1 MHFTVGDIIVHPTY
15 GIGKVVGI
23 EDLQY
28 QGSETHPFYKISL
41 ENGMIWVQVDDAGEA
56 RLRPLT
62 PPGELETYRQ
72 VLTSPPIP
80 LSEDRY
86 KRFSE
91 CNARLKNPSFKVWCE
106 LVRDLTAHGLIKR
119 LNEYDSSTLRKV
131 SEIMAKE
138 WALSAGIPF
147 ADAVKE
153 IKNIIL
159 ESQNTSAA

>member
-62 PPGELETYRQ
+62 PPGEL
-72 VLTSPPIP
+72 
-80 LSEDRY
+80 
-86 KRFSE
+86 
-91 CNARLKNPSFKVWCE
+91 
-106 LVRDLTAHGLIKR
+106 
-119 LNEYDSSTLRKV
+119 
-131 SEIMAKE
+131 
-138 WALSAGIPF
+138 
-147 ADAVKE
+147 
-153 IKNIIL
+153 
-159 ESQNTSAA
+159 